1 LQGRAAVRPKV
12 LLKGERVLGDFEGG
26 EGHGGKMMK
35 LQREIRFKGGRDS
48 GGTIRV
54 MLRA

>member
-1 LQGRAAVRPKV
+1 MRPEV

-35 LQREIRFKGGRDS
+35 LQCEIRFKGGRDS

>member
-1 LQGRAAVRPKV
+1 MRPEV
-12 LLKGERVLGDFEGG
+12 LLKGERVLDDFEGG

-35 LQREIRFKGGRDS
+35 LQRETRFKGGRDS
-48 GGTIRV
+48 GGPIRV